1 VRELLIAAVVLMGL
15 WLLAAAV
22 LLVIG
27 RKTIAREFVTF
38 LPNLIRLF
46 RGLLGDE
53 RVPRSSKVLLLLGAF
68 WLASPIDLV
77 PEILPGVGA
86 LDDAVIAGLV
96 LRHVVKRA
104 GPDIVMDHWRGDPK
118 TIGLMLRAARLS
130 STHHPPRVVR
140 ENEELLDRR
149 RFGSAP

>member
-1 VRELLIAAVVLMGL
+1 MHELLIAGGVLVGL
-15 WLLAAAV
+15 WLLAAFV

-27 RKTIAREFVTF
+27 RRTIARELVTF

-77 PEILPGVGA
+77 PEFLPGVGA

-104 GPDIVMDHWRGDPK
+104 GPEVVKSHWRGDPK
-118 TIGLMLRAARLS
+118 TIGLMLRAARVS
-130 STHHPPRVVR
+130 STHHPPRVAR
-140 ENEELLDRR
+140 ENEEFLDRLR
-149 RFGSAP
+149 SGSAP